1 MPTETDPNAGAMMA
15 LRCMEIWGGNRAV
28 DRRASVPGLDIHV
41 RSTPHNGGEAGGDIY
56 YISQC
61 GAGNISRIV
70 LADVAGH
77 GDRVKALAG
86 SLQKMMRRHINTPD
100 QTRLARELNREFETI
115 QTGGRF
121 ATALLATYWAP
132 TQELIVVNAGHPAPL
147 RYSRGRWTFV
157 ERGVSSSTAAN
168 LPLGVIEP
176 TTYSQDAIA
185 LDPGDVVVMY
195 TDALTETGI
204 APGVQLGM
212 EGLLTLAN
220 EIGAPSGGEFAD
232 ALLERVRAL
241 RGGGGAEDD
250 ETVIVLE
257 HNGAP
262 PPVQSLSERL
272 GVLGRM
278 VGFGRVYRGELA
290 TG

>member
-1 MPTETDPNAGAMMA
+1 MGTSTDSNADAMLA

-28 DRRASVPGLDIHV
+28 DQRASVPGLHISV
-41 RSTPHNGGEAGGDIY
+41 RSTPHNGEDAGGDIY

-77 GDRVKALAG
+77 GAGVSALAG

-115 QTGGRF
+115 ETGGRF

-132 TQELIVVNAGHPAPL
+132 TRELIVVNAGHPAPL
-147 RYSRGRWTFV
+147 RFSRGAWSFV
-157 ERGVSSSTAAN
+157 ERGVSEASAAN

-185 LDPGDVVVMY
+185 LDPGDVVVLY
-195 TDALTETGI
+195 TDALPETGVK
-204 APGVQLGM
+204 PGGQLGM
-212 EGLLTLAN
+212 EGLLRLAN
-220 EIGAPSGGEFAD
+220 EIGEPSGGAFAD
-232 ALLERVRAL
+232 ALLDRVRSL
-241 RGGGGAEDD
+241 RGGGEAEDD

-257 HNGAP
+257 HHGASP
-262 PPVQSLSERL
+262 SAQGLSERL

-278 VGFGRVYRGELA
+278 VGLGRVYRGELA
-290 TG
+290 AG